1 MDLFVTEFT
10 EKSALKKYLMPHRE
24 FIPVF
29 THMKNYKAY
38 LSNSNFME
46 TEEAGNWIKVALF
59 LHEHPFGS
67 RWCFRVISLPASW
80 LTFSS

>member
-1 MDLFVTEFT
+1 MITVIMDLFVTEFT

-46 TEEAGNWIKVALF
+46 TEEAGN
-59 LHEHPFGS
+59 
-67 RWCFRVISLPASW
+67 
-80 LTFSS
+80 